1 MKLIKLN
8 AIDST
13 NEYIKLNKSFF
24 SQNSLA
30 VYSFNQTNG
39 RGQRGKKWIS
49 EPYKNT
55 CISFYF
61 RVLKPSEYILLK
73 ISLYTALTVL
83 EVLKSYD
90 IPDLKIKWPNDI
102 MSGNRKI
109 AGILIE
115 TTLIKNKIND
125 LIIGI
130 GLNVNQTDFD
140 TIKEATSMKILKNKS
155 FNLHMI
161 SEQFIEKFCSFEDKI
176 SNLLKDKL
184 VEKFCSHLYGI
195 REKRKFVIG
204 EKVVEGIIL
213 GITDNYMLNVE
224 LDKQVKHYDSGQIK
238 LIL

>member
-30 VYSFNQTNG
+30 VYSFNQING
-39 RGQRGKKWIS
+39 KGQRGKKWIS

-55 CISFYF
+55 CISFYSRF
-61 RVLKPSEYILLK
+61 DKPFEYTLLK
-73 ISLYTALTVL
+73 INLCTALTVL

-102 MSGNRKI
+102 MSGNKKI

-115 TTLIKNKIND
+115 TTLFKNKIID
-125 LIIGI
+125 LIVGI

-140 TIKEATSMKILKNKS
+140 GIKEATSMKIIKNKS

-161 SEQFIEKFCSFEDKI
+161 SKQFIEKFSSFDGKI
-176 SNLLKDKL
+176 SNLSKHKL
-184 VEKFCSHLYGI
+184 IEKFCSHLFGI
-195 REKRKFVIG
+195 REKKKFAIG
-204 EKVVEGIIL
+204 EKVVEGKIL
-213 GITDNYMLNVE
+213 GITDNYMLNIE
-224 LDKQVKHYDSGQIK
+224 FDKQVKHFDNGQIK

>member
-30 VYSFNQTNG
+30 VYSFNQING
-39 RGQRGKKWIS
+39 KGQRGKKWIS

-161 SEQFIEKFCSFEDKI
+161 SEQFIEKFSSFEDKI

>member
-61 RVLKPSEYILLK
+61 RVLKPS
-73 ISLYTALTVL
+73 
-83 EVLKSYD
+83 D

-109 AGILIE
+109 TGILIE
-115 TTLIKNKIND
+115 TTLVKNKIND

-161 SEQFIEKFCSFEDKI
+161 SEQFIEKFSSFEDKI

-213 GITDNYMLNVE
+213 GITDNYMLSVE
-224 LDKQVKHYDSGQIK
+224 SDNQVKHYDKEQIK